1 VTPESAGSSLAST
14 PEEEKARTALIVGAC
29 STSANVTTVAPSRP
43 PPKHQP
49 TSRSRAHRDSRG
61 CGRAACGGGKHRRS
75 SGDTVL
81 TLGLQEGN
89 AKRCGDRASIQY
101 CVPGIP
107 GIRNPTRLQLPN
119 DVRVPELRVRS
130 REFLDAVLISGASR
144 SQCGT
149 LLRSCFASLPCPG
162 VPTGSRPARLSALLA
177 DPKDAACIA
186 CEHVEHRHA
195 KFAPRLG
202 RLQLAQQSMKDPHEL
217 HADVENPCPQDQTD
231 NGDCHH

>member
-1 VTPESAGSSLAST
+1 VQHAGEGNIDVVPGTQYSLWGSRKAMRNAAAIVLRFSTVSPESGILLASSSRMTSVFPSFAFGPGSSWT
-14 PEEEKARTALIVGAC
+14 QC
-29 STSANVTTVAPSRP
+29 S
-43 PPKHQP
+43 
-49 TSRSRAHRDSRG
+49 SRG
-61 CGRAACGGGKHRRS
+61 LRGP
-75 SGDTVL
+75 
-81 TLGLQEGN
+81 N
-89 AKRCGDRASIQY
+89 AERCFDRA
-101 CVPGIP
+101 
-107 GIRNPTRLQLPN
+107 
-119 DVRVPELRVRS
+119 
-130 REFLDAVLISGASR
+130 
-144 SQCGT
+144 
-149 LLRSCFASLPCPG
+149 LLHSHVPG